1 MPKHKLNLH
10 ALDEAKAQILA
21 ELDQASVRM
30 AENPLE
36 LDARTTQII
45 AAHFSLEQEME
56 LAFERLIARPDEL
69 RRLGFGHK
77 VAVLKALI
85 DDPLMDRIAAQL
97 LAFNELRNAA
107 AHPRNADL
115 EPLIRKLHRLLKE
128 IEELDD
134 EGFDLEEMLPL
145 DSLEDTSIVSYAAIV
160 AAGLQAVIA
169 MAFLLRSALS
179 LVSAQ
184 SELGSVQET

>member
-1 MPKHKLNLH
+1 MPEHKLNLH
-10 ALDEAKAQILA
+10 DLDEAKAEILA
-21 ELDQASVRM
+21 KTVQASERM
-30 AENPLE
+30 AENPLQ

-56 LAFERLIARPDEL
+56 LAFERLIARPNEL

-97 LAFNELRNAA
+97 LALNELRNAA
-107 AHPRNADL
+107 AHPRNPDL
-115 EPLIRKLHRLLKE
+115 EPLIRKLHALLKDM
-128 IEELDD
+128 EELDD
-134 EGFDLEEMLPL
+134 EGFDLEEMLLP
-145 DSLEDTSIVSYAAIV
+145 DSPEGTSIVSYAAII

-169 MAFLLRSALS
+169 MVFMLHSALS
-179 LVSAQ
+179 IDDAQ
-184 SELGSVQET
+184 GELGSVQET